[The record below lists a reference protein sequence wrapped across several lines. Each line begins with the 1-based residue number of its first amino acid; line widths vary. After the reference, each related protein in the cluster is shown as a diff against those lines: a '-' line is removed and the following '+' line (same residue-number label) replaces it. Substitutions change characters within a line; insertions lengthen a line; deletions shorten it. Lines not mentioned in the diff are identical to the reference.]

1 MPAPRSSEPPTH
13 PYEYAIVRVVPRVER
28 GEFLNA
34 GAIVYCKALGF
45 LEARIALDRAR
56 LAVLFPTCE
65 ADSLVPHLEAIARVC
80 RGGAEAGALGALSQV
95 ERFHWLVA
103 PRSTI
108 IQPSPVHAGRCA
120 DPAATLDAL
129 IARMVR
135 LPVTSPPAPSPRG
148 GRGSG
153 AALLRGERLGE
164 RSAEGKPA
172 P

>member
-1 MPAPRSSEPPTH
+1 MPAPRASEPAASEPPTH
-13 PYEYAIVRVVPRVER
+13 TYEYAIVRVVPRVER
-28 GEFLNA
+28 GEFLNV
-34 GAIVYCKALGF
+34 GAIVYCKARGF

-56 LAVLFPTCE
+56 LAALFPFCE
-65 ADSLVPHLEAIARVC
+65 ADALVPHLEAIARVC

-120 DPAATLDAL
+120 DPAATLEEL

-135 LPVTSPPAPSPRG
+135 LPVTDEREPAP
-148 GRGSG
+148 
-153 AALLRGERLGE
+153 
-164 RSAEGKPA
+164 
-172 P
+172 